1 MSEIQKI
8 TNMTQAT
15 VKRNVGNLRRW
26 GGGGVFL
33 YEKVWSS
40 SRVQVKDSGL
50 TLGVDDE
57 TSPFLAVK
65 VSFNV
70 HSNKTAKEVQ
80 VNIQSPS

>member
-1 MSEIQKI
+1 M
-8 TNMTQAT
+8 MQAT
-15 VKRNVGNLRRW
+15 VKRNVGNLRR
-26 GGGGVFL
+26 GGGVFL

-57 TSPFLAVK
+57 TSPSLAVK

-70 HSNKTAKEVQ
+70 HSNKTAEQVQ
-80 VNIQSPS
+80 VNKAQVKKS

>member
-1 MSEIQKI
+1 M
-8 TNMTQAT
+8 
-15 VKRNVGNLRRW
+15 